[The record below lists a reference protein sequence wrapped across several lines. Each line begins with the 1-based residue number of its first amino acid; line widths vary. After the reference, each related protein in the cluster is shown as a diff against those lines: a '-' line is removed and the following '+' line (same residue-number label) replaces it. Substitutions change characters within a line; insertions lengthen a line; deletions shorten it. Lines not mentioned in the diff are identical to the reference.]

1 MSSAPSGMAETRRH
15 PSRGRGRIRVLS
27 AGVALVRA
35 EAGEWRLL
43 LLRAY
48 QYWDFPKGQVE
59 AGEQPLEAAC
69 REVAEE
75 TGIRELAFRWGYD
88 YYETG
93 PYARG
98 KVARYYLAETPER
111 EVVLGIA
118 PELGEPEHQEWR
130 WVDFDEAYALTSPRV
145 RRVLDWM
152 AERLPPRP
160 ES

>member
-1 MSSAPSGMAETRRH
+1 MAEARRD
-15 PSRGRGRIRVLS
+15 PARARRGRIRVLS
-27 AGVALVRA
+27 AGVAVVRA
-35 EAGEWRLL
+35 DGGEWRFL

-75 TGIRELAFRWGYD
+75 TGIRELDFRWGYG

-130 WVDFDEAYALTSPRV
+130 WVDLAEAYDLTSPRV
-145 RRVLDWM
+145 RRVLDWV
-152 AERLPPRP
+152 AGRLPARP
-160 ES
+160 EAAG